1 MLARAGLGIAF
12 NGKPIVERHANA
24 GISQHNLEL
33 ILYFLGINGSELN
46 ELHEISKTVP
56 GPQWKASS

>member
-1 MLARAGLGIAF
+1 
-12 NGKPIVERHANA
+12 VERHANA

-56 GPQWKASS
+56 GPHWKASS